1 MRQALLVLVI
11 VAVACAAHAQRP
23 TPCGTTRWPH
33 WSRYVE
39 AFISPDGRV
48 IERTA
53 ADRTTSEGEAYALF
67 FALVA
72 GDHPLFDRLLKW
84 TQENLAQGDLKQ
96 HLPGWNWGKR
106 RDGNWGVI
114 DENSASDADLWMAY
128 ALLEAGRLW
137 SESRYAELARNIL
150 SNVVAREISDL
161 AGLGPMLL
169 PGPAGFVLGGDRGV
183 RLNPSYV
190 PPQVLRRF
198 SSAGVPGP
206 WNAVL
211 SSSTRTLRETARGG
225 VVPDWVLYR
234 PRRGFAADPM
244 HGSVGSYDAIRAYL
258 WTGMLSEQDEAAVEL
273 ARALSGLL
281 RRFQEN
287 GKLPERIDV
296 FSGRAGGGA
305 PVGFY
310 AALMPLARAASD
322 ERSLKALQDRVASQ
336 EKNGLYGDPPA
347 YYDQNLILFARGF
360 LDGRFQFDADGALH
374 TAWETQCL
382 GRTR

>member
-1 MRQALLVLVI
+1 MRRAERSL
-11 VAVACAAHAQRP
+11 ATCCSSRAASAG
-23 TPCGTTRWPH
+23 CFA
-33 WSRYVE
+33 S
-39 AFISPDGRV
+39 GR
-48 IERTA
+48 RSA

-183 RLNPSYV
+183 
-190 PPQVLRRF
+190 
-198 SSAGVPGP
+198 
-206 WNAVL
+206 
-211 SSSTRTLRETARGG
+211 
-225 VVPDWVLYR
+225 
-234 PRRGFAADPM
+234 
-244 HGSVGSYDAIRAYL
+244 
-258 WTGMLSEQDEAAVEL
+258 
-273 ARALSGLL
+273 
-281 RRFQEN
+281 
-287 GKLPERIDV
+287 
-296 FSGRAGGGA
+296 
-305 PVGFY
+305 
-310 AALMPLARAASD
+310 
-322 ERSLKALQDRVASQ
+322 
-336 EKNGLYGDPPA
+336 
-347 YYDQNLILFARGF
+347 
-360 LDGRFQFDADGALH
+360 
-374 TAWETQCL
+374 
-382 GRTR
+382 